1 MKWNGMGTEWNGN
14 GMEWNGMEWNG
25 MEWNGMNR
33 NVLLDTVCQQMF
45 LVKSFF
51 FTLQATLLVLKSYR

>member
-1 MKWNGMGTEWNGN
+1 MEWKRNGN
-14 GMEWNGMEWNG
+14 GMEWNGIET
-25 MEWNGMNR
+25 EWNGMNR

>member
-1 MKWNGMGTEWNGN
+1 MGTEWN